1 MVMKKTATWN
11 ILLSLLL
18 CLWIGMATA
27 NTRTGMDVVLVLDS
41 SGSMKQSDPKRMRVE
56 AAKMFVTLL
65 DEKDRVAIVSF
76 SGKAETKANLLSLNT
91 IKNEKQ
97 LLKTIE
103 NISASGAHT
112 NIHDAL
118 NEGYGLLKRSKRKEK
133 ILVLMSDGKMDVGAR
148 EKDLLLLERTL
159 DVLTPALARKNIKVY
174 SIAFTEN
181 SYMPLLKLAAK
192 DTNGHF
198 SLLKSANGIH
208 QVFENIFERSKNP
221 DMLPLQED
229 SFIVDDSVNEI
240 TVVASKFL
248 PNSVISLENPSGED
262 FSEESENP
270 TVKWFNAKKFDLITI
285 KNPEPGYWRIKFSEG
300 GNKAYILT
308 NLQLETEASKTEVQ
322 PGNPF
327 QIQAWLQKGKKRIT
341 KRQVLNNTKFK
352 ANITYPDGHQDE
364 LKLTDDGTEIGS
376 ARHDGIYGNTFV
388 FTNEGLHK
396 IAIFTQGETF
406 DREKAV
412 FVTVK
417 SLGMQTPFEIQ
428 DKPKAQT
435 PVPEQTSEPKPE
447 PIPETM
453 SKTMPTEPA
462 AMQGE
467 QTAAPDKLVIDSG
480 GTKDTLHKVDE
491 THDVKVEPLD
501 DNRAKDTTADEPE
514 TDISS
519 AIIAFILINIGIGG
533 GIGGWMYYKKARKRK
548 EEENAIPNQVDNAID
563 LSDES
568 DPPMRDPLADSED
581 PSDTGMDITDEE
593 LKE

>member
-1 MVMKKTATWN
+1 MKKTATWN
-11 ILLSLLL
+11 ILLPLLL
-18 CLWIGMATA
+18 CLWTGIAQAETSA
-27 NTRTGMDVVLVLDS
+27 GMDVVLVLDS
-41 SGSMKQSDPKRMRVE
+41 SGSMKRNDPKRMRVE

-65 DEKDRVAIVSF
+65 DEKDRVAVVSF
-76 SGKAETKANLLSLNT
+76 SGKAETKANLLSLKT
-91 IKNEKQ
+91 VKNEKQ

-118 NEGYGLLKRSKRKEK
+118 NEGFGLLKRSKRKEK

-181 SYMPLLKLAAK
+181 SYMPLLRLAAK

-198 SLLKSANGIH
+198 SLLKTANGIH

-240 TVVASKFL
+240 TIVASKFR

-262 FSEESENP
+262 FNEENENP
-270 TVKWFNAKKFDLITI
+270 GVKWFNAKKFDLITI
-285 KNPEPGYWRIKFSEG
+285 KNPAPGYWRIKFSEG

-308 NLQLETEASKTEVQ
+308 NLQLETETSKTEVQ

-327 QIQAWLQKGKKRIT
+327 QVQAWLQKGNKRIT
-341 KRQVLNNTKFK
+341 KRQVLNNTKFI

-428 DKPKAQT
+428 DKPKAQPAQTEPT
-435 PVPEQTSEPKPE
+435 PEAVAETA
-447 PIPETM
+447 PETM
-453 SKTMPTEPA
+453 PA
-462 AMQGE
+462 ETAPKHGE
-467 QTAAPDKLVIDSG
+467 HDASTDKIEIDSG

-501 DNRAKDTTADEPE
+501 DGHTKDATKEEPE
-514 TDISS
+514 TDITS
-519 AIIAFILINIGIGG
+519 AIIAFLLLNIGIGG
-533 GIGGWMYYKKARKRK
+533 GIGGWLYYKKLKKKK
-548 EEENAIPNQVDNAID
+548 EENTIPHAADNAID

-568 DPPMRDPLADSED
+568 DSQMPDPLAEPED
-581 PSDTGMDITDEE
+581 QAMMDDIIEE
-593 LKE
+593 QKE

>member
-1 MVMKKTATWN
+1 MVMKKTTTWN
-11 ILLSLLL
+11 ILLPLLL
-18 CLWIGMATA
+18 CLWTGTA
-27 NTRTGMDVVLVLDS
+27 QAKTSSGMDVVLVLDS
-41 SGSMKQSDPKRMRVE
+41 SGSMKQNDPKRMRVE

-76 SGKAETKANLLSLNT
+76 SGKAETKANLLSLTTN
-91 IKNEKQ
+91 KNEKQ

-118 NEGYGLLKRSKRKEK
+118 SEGYGLLKRSKRKEK

-159 DVLTPALARKNIKVY
+159 DVLTPALAKKNIKVY

-181 SYMPLLKLAAK
+181 SYMPILKLAAK

-240 TVVASKFL
+240 TVVASKFR

-262 FSEESENP
+262 FSEDSENP

-285 KNPEPGYWRIKFSEG
+285 KNPDPGYWQIKFSEG

-308 NLQLETEASKTEVQ
+308 NLQLETETSKTEVQ

-327 QIQAWLQKGKKRIT
+327 QIQAWLKKGKKRIT
-341 KRQVLNNTKFK
+341 KRQVLNSTVFK

-376 ARHDGIYGNTFV
+376 ARNDGIYGNTFV
-388 FTNEGLHK
+388 LTNEGLHK

-435 PVPEQTSEPKPE
+435 PLPAPEPVPETTLPE
-447 PIPETM
+447 QA
-453 SKTMPTEPA
+453 EPA
-462 AMQGE
+462 PLDGE
-467 QTAAPDKLVIDSG
+467 NGATPDKIEIDSG

-501 DNRAKDTTADEPE
+501 EGHAKETGEEEAE
-514 TDISS
+514 TDITS
-519 AIIAFILINIGIGG
+519 AIIAFILLNLGIGG
-533 GIGGWMYYKKARKRK
+533 GIGGWFYYKKLKK
-548 EEENAIPNQVDNAID
+548 KKDDENSIADSTDNAID

-568 DPPMRDPLADSED
+568 DSPTPDPLAEPGD
-581 PSDTGMDITDEE
+581 PTDAETDITSEE
-593 LKE
+593 PKE

>member
-1 MVMKKTATWN
+1 
-11 ILLSLLL
+11 
-18 CLWIGMATA
+18 
-27 NTRTGMDVVLVLDS
+27 
-41 SGSMKQSDPKRMRVE
+41 
-56 AAKMFVTLL
+56 MFVTLL

-76 SGKAETKANLLSLNT
+76 SGKAETKANLLSLKT

-97 LLKTIE
+97 LLRTIE

-133 ILVLMSDGKMDVGAR
+133 IIVLMSDGKMDVGAR

-159 DVLTPALARKNIKVY
+159 DVLAPALAKKNIKVY

-181 SYMPLLKLAAK
+181 SYIPLLKLAAK

-240 TVVASKFL
+240 TIVASKFR

-285 KNPEPGYWRIKFSEG
+285 KNPDPGYWRIKFSEG

-327 QIQAWLQKGKKRIT
+327 QIQAWLKKGNKRIT
-341 KRQVLNNTKFK
+341 KRQVLNSTKFK
-352 ANITYPDGHQDE
+352 ASITYPDGHQDE

-428 DKPKAQT
+428 DKPKAQA
-435 PVPEQTSEPKPE
+435 PLPE
-447 PIPETM
+447 PTPEPLPETN
-453 SKTMPTEPA
+453 PEPA
-462 AMQGE
+462 AK
-467 QTAAPDKLVIDSG
+467 TAPMHDEHDATPDKIVIDSG

-491 THDVKVEPLD
+491 THDVQVEPLD
-501 DNRAKDTTADEPE
+501 DGHAKDTAEEESE
-514 TDISS
+514 TDVTS
-519 AIIAFILINIGIGG
+519 AIIAFILLNIGIGG
-533 GIGGWMYYKKARKRK
+533 GIGGWLYYKKLKK
-548 EEENAIPNQVDNAID
+548 KKDEENNILDSADNAID

-568 DPPMRDPLADSED
+568 DSPTPDPLAEPGDQTDSE
-581 PSDTGMDITDEE
+581 TGNTSEE
-593 LKE
+593 PKE